1 MPSGVGRNR
10 GKNCAGCCPADRSSV
25 SESLDDRDTA
35 ALFFVTT
42 SSTLLSASIRN
53 CHGSTAVALDV
64 AFVATIYSHHHG
76 LRELTCAVAAV
87 AIRAPSL
94 TPSSMAG

>member
-25 SESLDDRDTA
+25 SESLAGLEATTVF
-35 ALFFVTT
+35 LVTT
-42 SSTLLSASIRN
+42 LSALSSAKIRN
-53 CHGSTAVALDV
+53 CHGSTVVALDV
-64 AFVATIYSHHHG
+64 TFVATIYSHHHG
-76 LRELTCAVAAV
+76 LRELTCATAAV